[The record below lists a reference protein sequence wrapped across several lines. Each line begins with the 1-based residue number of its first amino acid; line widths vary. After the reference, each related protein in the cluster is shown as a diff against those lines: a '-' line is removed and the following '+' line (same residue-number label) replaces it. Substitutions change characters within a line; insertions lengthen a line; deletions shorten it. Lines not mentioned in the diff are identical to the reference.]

1 MKRDLL
7 TILDLK
13 KEEILQLIKLAQ
25 DFKKKAKRQKVILK
39 GKTLAMIFEKHSTRT
54 RVSFEVAMVQLGGH
68 PLVIDSQ
75 SSQLSRGESI
85 ADTAQVLS
93 RYVDGIMFRANRHQ
107 DIVEMAQHATV
118 PVINGLSDL
127 YHPAQVLSD
136 LLTLAENFKDIKKL
150 SVCYLGDWNN
160 LTRSWINAAIR
171 LGFVLKIACPQL
183 TWPSENDRRVL
194 KNYSNIK
201 VMLDAQAAVSG
212 SNVLYTDA
220 WVSMGQ
226 AEHPSKEQFYP
237 YQINAALLKNTAP
250 QAIVLHCLP
259 AHRGEEITDEVMDG
273 PASRV
278 FDQAEN
284 RLHMQ
289 KAILK
294 MLLK

>member
-107 DIVEMAQHATV
+107 DIVEMAQHATI

-127 YHPAQVLSD
+127 YHPV
-136 LLTLAENFKDIKKL
+136 
-150 SVCYLGDWNN
+150 
-160 LTRSWINAAIR
+160 
-171 LGFVLKIACPQL
+171 
-183 TWPSENDRRVL
+183 
-194 KNYSNIK
+194 
-201 VMLDAQAAVSG
+201 
-212 SNVLYTDA
+212 
-220 WVSMGQ
+220 
-226 AEHPSKEQFYP
+226 
-237 YQINAALLKNTAP
+237 
-250 QAIVLHCLP
+250 
-259 AHRGEEITDEVMDG
+259 
-273 PASRV
+273 
-278 FDQAEN
+278 
-284 RLHMQ
+284 
-289 KAILK
+289 
-294 MLLK
+294 